1 MTKMFK
7 DKIFGFLK
15 LIRLGVSLFGC
26 IGLFVSGVLAE
37 DLKGFQ
43 IDYLIAFF
51 IVLISASG
59 AFALN
64 DYYDYELDK
73 INNRKDRPLVIG
85 LVSRKIALITAIIS
99 FIIVILLSMLLN
111 IASTILVVISLPIFY
126 VYSIG
131 LKKKLLFK
139 NFLIAFSYLSTI
151 FLGSL
156 IMDSYLEPLII
167 YFAIMGFIVGL
178 ANEIMF
184 DIADVKGDKEQ
195 EISTFSTKFGIK
207 PAAQIST
214 SLYIII
220 MVLDPLPFIV
230 KIDERLYLDYI
241 FLILILIPVICYT
254 LLMRSLLRNQTTE
267 NILKLRTLVFLI
279 MQFGTI
285 SYLIGLII

>member
-1 MTKMFK
+1 MFK
-7 DKIFGFLK
+7 EKILGFLK

-26 IGLFVSGVLAE
+26 IGLFVSGILAE

-43 IDYLIAFF
+43 VEYLIAFF
-51 IVLISASG
+51 IVIISASG
-59 AFALN
+59 AFAAN
-64 DYYDYELDK
+64 DYFDYELDK

-85 LVSRKIALITAIIS
+85 LISRKIALTTAIIS
-99 FIIVILLSMLLN
+99 FIIVVLLSMLLN
-111 IASTILVVISLPIFY
+111 LASTILVVISLTIFY

-151 FLGSL
+151 FLGAL
-156 IMDSYLEPLII
+156 IIDSDIEPLII

-195 EISTFSTKFGIK
+195 EINTFSTRFGIK
-207 PAAQIST
+207 PAARISM

-220 MVLDPLPFIV
+220 IFLDPLPFIV
-230 KIDERLYLDYI
+230 KIDERLYLDYL
-241 FLILILIPVICYT
+241 FLILISIPVISYII
-254 LLMRSLLRNQTTE
+254 LMRSLLKNQTSK

-285 SYLIGLII
+285 SYLIGVLT

>member
-1 MTKMFK
+1 MFK
-7 DKIFGFLK
+7 EKILGFLK

-26 IGLFVSGVLAE
+26 IGLFVSGILAE

-43 IDYLIAFF
+43 VEYLIAFF
-51 IVLISASG
+51 IVIISASG
-59 AFALN
+59 AFAVN
-64 DYYDYELDK
+64 DYFDYELDK

-85 LVSRKIALITAIIS
+85 LISRKIALTTAIIS
-99 FIIVILLSMLLN
+99 FIIVVLLSMLLN
-111 IASTILVVISLPIFY
+111 LASTILVVISLTIFY

-151 FLGSL
+151 FLGAL
-156 IMDSYLEPLII
+156 IIDSDLEPLII

-184 DIADVKGDKEQ
+184 DIADVKGDKEL
-195 EISTFSTKFGIK
+195 EINTFSTRFGIK
-207 PAAQIST
+207 PAARISM

-220 MVLDPLPFIV
+220 IFLDPLPFIV
-230 KIDERLYLDYI
+230 KIDERLYLDYL
-241 FLILILIPVICYT
+241 FLILILIPVISYII
-254 LLMRSLLRNQTTE
+254 LARSLLKNQTSK

-285 SYLIGLII
+285 SYLIGVLT

>member
-1 MTKMFK
+1 MFK
-7 DKIFGFLK
+7 EKILGFLK

-26 IGLFVSGVLAE
+26 IGLFVSGILAE
-37 DLKGFQ
+37 DFKGFQ
-43 IDYLIAFF
+43 VEYLIAFF
-51 IVLISASG
+51 IVIISASG
-59 AFALN
+59 AFAVN
-64 DYYDYELDK
+64 DYFDYELDK
-73 INNRKDRPLVIG
+73 INNRKDRPLVSG
-85 LVSRKIALITAIIS
+85 LISRKIALTTAIIS
-99 FIIVILLSMLLN
+99 FVIVVLLSILLNL
-111 IASTILVVISLPIFY
+111 ASTILVVISLTIFY

-151 FLGSL
+151 FLGAL
-156 IMDSYLEPLII
+156 IIDSDLEPLII

-195 EISTFSTKFGIK
+195 GITTFSTRFGIK
-207 PAAQIST
+207 PAARISM

-220 MVLDPLPFIV
+220 IFLDPLPFIV
-230 KIDERLYLDYI
+230 KIDERLYLDYL
-241 FLILILIPVICYT
+241 FLILILIPVISYII
-254 LLMRSLLRNQTTE
+254 LMRSLLKNQTSK

-285 SYLIGLII
+285 SYLIGVIT